1 MDHEEISSNG
11 CSTASPY
18 IYITLLASMAQGALC
33 KRRAERMSEAEYQE
47 VNCNMLMGLGK
58 FHNII

>member
-1 MDHEEISSNG
+1 MDHKEASSNG

-33 KRRAERMSEAEYQE
+33 KRRKREYQRQ
-47 VNCNMLMGLGK
+47 
-58 FHNII
+58 NIRKSTVTW